1 VFCAKPNVTPIAM
14 SKYGSSQFTKADIDH
29 VYIPHAIDTNIM
41 KPSATVET
49 ANGRRTGRELMGV
62 DKDRFVVGI
71 VNANKGVSPN
81 RKAFGEQ
88 LLAFS
93 IFAKDKPDAVL
104 YLHTDRSGGMGGINF
119 DALIASVGLRE
130 DQYTFVNQY
139 QSRMGIPDDAFAAI
153 YTGIDVLL
161 AATYGEGFGITVI
174 DAQACGTPVIVNN
187 FSAQPEL
194 VGDGWIVDGQPLW
207 DAAQSAWFNV
217 PSVPDIVTALNHAY
231 ERRDEGKS
239 NKARS
244 FVVNNYDADA
254 VFDGAWRP
262 FLDTL

>member
-1 VFCAKPNVTPIAM
+1 
-14 SKYGSSQFTKADIDH
+14 
-29 VYIPHAIDTNIM
+29 
-41 KPSATVET
+41 
-49 ANGRRTGRELMGV
+49 
-62 DKDRFVVGI
+62 
-71 VNANKGVSPN
+71 
-81 RKAFGEQ
+81 
-88 LLAFS
+88 
-93 IFAKDKPDAVL
+93 
-104 YLHTDRSGGMGGINF
+104 
-119 DALIASVGLRE
+119 
-130 DQYTFVNQY
+130 
-139 QSRMGIPDDAFAAI
+139 MGIPDDAFAAI

-217 PSVPDIVTALNHAY
+217 PNVHDIVNALNHAY

-239 NKARS
+239 KMARS
-244 FVVNNYDADA
+244 FITSNYDADK

-262 FLDTL
+262 FLDML